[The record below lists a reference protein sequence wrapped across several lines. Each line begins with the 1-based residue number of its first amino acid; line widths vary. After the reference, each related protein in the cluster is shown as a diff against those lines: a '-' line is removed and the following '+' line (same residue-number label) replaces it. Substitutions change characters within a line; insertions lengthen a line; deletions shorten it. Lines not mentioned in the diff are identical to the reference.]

1 MIHYLM
7 LILPFNAQALHVC
20 LVGVGILD
28 HYNLAKEEGASEYKY
43 KKMNKRI
50 RKLPAREVYK
60 IKV

>member
-1 MIHYLM
+1 M

-28 HYNLAKEEGASEYKY
+28 HYNLAKEEGASEYK
-43 KKMNKRI
+43 KMNKRT

>member
-28 HYNLAKEEGASEYKY
+28 HYNLAKEEGASEYK
-43 KKMNKRI
+43 KMNKRT